1 MPDENLKTVDAENI
15 RTVYRELCTSYRAI
29 DDFRGKLL
37 AALPLASGTG
47 IFLLIR
53 DPGKDVASAL
63 LLPIG
68 VFGFLVTLG
77 LFVFEIYG
85 IRRCTHLIVFGE
97 WLEVQLRIEGQFKH
111 RPYGLESFPLV
122 PKWFAP
128 FVSEPLASGFI
139 YPAVLAAWAFV
150 ALFKE
155 KTVNI
160 HAGVIALAVFLIGFG
175 LSLVFNIWLGK
186 RDVKCKKKKLGLP
199 H

>member
-1 MPDENLKTVDAENI
+1 VPDENLKTVDAENV
-15 RTVYRELCTSYRAI
+15 RTIYRELCTSYRAI

-53 DPGKDVASAL
+53 EPGKEVTTAL

-68 VFGFLVTLG
+68 VFGLLVTLG
-77 LFVFEIYG
+77 LFVFEVYG

-97 WLEVQLRIEGQFKH
+97 WLEGQLRIEAQFKH
-111 RPYGLESFPLV
+111 RPHGLESFPLL

-128 FVSEPLASGFI
+128 FISEPLASGFI

-150 ALFKE
+150 ALFQD
-155 KTVNI
+155 KTLNTR
-160 HAGVIALAVFLIGFG
+160 AAFIALAVFLLGFS
-175 LSLVFNIWLGK
+175 LSLVFNLWLGT
-186 RDVKCKKKKLGLP
+186 RDVKHKRTELGLAD
-199 H
+199 